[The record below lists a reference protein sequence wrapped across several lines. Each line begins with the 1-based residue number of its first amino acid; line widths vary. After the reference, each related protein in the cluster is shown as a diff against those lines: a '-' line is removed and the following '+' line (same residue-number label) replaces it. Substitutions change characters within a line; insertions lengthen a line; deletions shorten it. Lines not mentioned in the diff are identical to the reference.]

1 MARNEDSG
9 SNSTV
14 QQSHIPVCY
23 GSAFGRNGCTGIN
36 HCLFSVCRPN
46 FRVQFIVFIK
56 KKTQEACAYCL
67 LPRNNTIYGHL
78 KLGLA

>member
-46 FRVQFIVFIK
+46 FRVEFIVFIK
-56 KKTQEACAYCL
+56 K
-67 LPRNNTIYGHL
+67 
-78 KLGLA
+78 

>member
-36 HCLFSVCRPN
+36 RLPVLCMSSQFSCSVHS
-46 FRVQFIVFIK
+46 FYIK
-56 KKTQEACAYCL
+56 KPQEACTYCL
-67 LPRNNTIYGHL
+67 LPRNNTVYGHL

>member
-36 HCLFSVCRPN
+36 HNILY
-46 FRVQFIVFIK
+46 K
-56 KKTQEACAYCL
+56 KNPQEACAYCL
-67 LPRNNTIYGHL
+67 LPRNNTVYGHL

>member
-1 MARNEDSG
+1 MARNEDSR

-56 KKTQEACAYCL
+56 KKPQEACAYCL

>member
-46 FRVQFIVFIK
+46 FRVQFIVFIQ
-56 KKTQEACAYCL
+56 KKTHKKLVLIAYYL
-67 LPRNNTIYGHL
+67 EITVYGHL

>member
-36 HCLFSVCRPN
+36 RLPVLCMSSQFSFSVHS
-46 FRVQFIVFIK
+46 FYIK
-56 KKTQEACAYCL
+56 KTHKKLVLIAYYLEITQSTA
-67 LPRNNTIYGHL
+67 I
-78 KLGLA
+78 

>member
-56 KKTQEACAYCL
+56 KKHKKLVLIAYYL
-67 LPRNNTIYGHL
+67 EITHSTAI
-78 KLGLA
+78 

>member
-56 KKTQEACAYCL
+56 KKHKKLVLIAYYLEITQSTA
-67 LPRNNTIYGHL
+67 I
-78 KLGLA
+78 

>member
-56 KKTQEACAYCL
+56 KTHKKLVLIAYYLEITQSTA
-67 LPRNNTIYGHL
+67 I
-78 KLGLA
+78 

>member
-36 HCLFSVCRPN
+36 HCLSSVCRPN

-56 KKTQEACAYCL
+56 KNHKKLVLIAYYLEITQSTA
-67 LPRNNTIYGHL
+67 I
-78 KLGLA
+78 

>member
-46 FRVQFIVFIK
+46 VRVQFIVFI
-56 KKTQEACAYCL
+56 
-67 LPRNNTIYGHL
+67 
-78 KLGLA
+78 

>member
-46 FRVQFIVFIK
+46 FRVQLIVFILK
-56 KKTQEACAYCL
+56 KHKKLVLIAYYLEITQSTA
-67 LPRNNTIYGHL
+67 I
-78 KLGLA
+78 